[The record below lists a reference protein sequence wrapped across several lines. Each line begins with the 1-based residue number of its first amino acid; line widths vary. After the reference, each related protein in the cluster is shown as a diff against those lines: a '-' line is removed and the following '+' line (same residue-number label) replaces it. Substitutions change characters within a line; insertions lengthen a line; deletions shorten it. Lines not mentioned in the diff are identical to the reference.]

1 MKKNGRQ
8 ITKIQRDIFGAMVIL
23 TIIMTIITAICSI
36 ILNLKFEKDHLEDN
50 LRHVA
55 FTISNSVQIRN
66 EISDADTKMVETSE
80 YLDSFKKALSHV
92 DVISIVSKDGTRL
105 YHTSKDLVG
114 TTYDGTIPDFDS
126 NGHIYIASDIG
137 PSGSQRRAYAAIYDE
152 NGEYAG
158 FALVVLLN
166 QNIYRIIVNVIA
178 IHLVVAILVIAVSVL
193 LSRFI
198 SRKIKHQ
205 LLGYEPD
212 TISAMYSVR
221 DNILE
226 SFEEGVIAI
235 DYDEKILF
243 MNKVAQK
250 ICGVEGD
257 YSLNLKDYPI
267 LSVKDVRSVLK
278 TSEHLV
284 GNQMRV
290 GNTDALVNYYPVVED
305 GKTIGAIC
313 VLIDRTEYTK
323 IAEDLSG
330 VKFLVESMRANN
342 HDFTNKLHVI
352 LGLVQMGANKE
363 AIEYISNIT
372 SIQQATISNVMR
384 NFEDPS
390 IAALL
395 IGKYSRASELNITLN
410 IETGSQY
417 RRSDVSFNSNDL
429 VTVIGNLVEN
439 AFEAMNSNDV
449 DVRELTV
456 GVFTKP
462 GAVLIRVDDTGPGI
476 SEDIRDHVFDSG
488 VTTKGEAHGSGLFL
502 VKQIVNRYNGT
513 IEFETETGVGTSFT
527 VTLIE
532 VDGGSKNV

>member
-36 ILNLKFEKDHLEDN
+36 ILNLKFEKDYLEDN

-55 FTISNSVQIRN
+55 FTISNSEQIKN
-66 EISDADTKMVETSE
+66 EISDADTKVVETSE

-166 QNIYRIIVNVIA
+166 QNIYRIIINVIA
-178 IHLVVAILVIAVSVL
+178 IHLLVAILVIAVSVL

-290 GNTDALVNYYPVVED
+290 GTTDALVNYYPVVED

-476 SEDIRDHVFDSG
+476 PEDIRDHVFDSG
-488 VTTKGEAHGSGLFL
+488 VTTKGESHGSGLFL

-532 VDGGSKNV
+532 IDGGSKNV